1 MLFGNDERRLLA
13 EYSLSRSRIVDIRR
27 QDFEF
32 RAPSHF
38 GGNKS
43 RFFNHSIASG
53 RLALEELL
61 ARQSAQVVRA
71 AFLLL
76 TGLVTNDGG
85 RCVFE

>member
-1 MLFGNDERRLLA
+1 MKGKQKKKFPSPKRN
-13 EYSLSRSRIVDIRR
+13 IRR
-27 QDFEF
+27 QHFEF

-53 RLALEELL
+53 RQALEELL
-61 ARQSAQVVRA
+61 ARQSAQVLRA

-85 RCVFE
+85 RCIFQ